1 MYRDKQGRLVPIGDK
16 LDRNLVYAIN
26 DSVTA
31 SRLTAIADFDKKAE
45 IINEL
50 LDVYDEI
57 IFLDDDIKNLKA
69 VKRLKSTLESN
80 KANKLFVM
88 KAKI

>member
-1 MYRDKQGRLVPIGDK
+1 M
-16 LDRNLVYAIN
+16 
-26 DSVTA
+26 
-31 SRLTAIADFDKKAE
+31 
-45 IINEL
+45 L
-50 LDVYDEI
+50 LDEYDEI

-69 VKRLKSTLESN
+69 VKRLKSTLESS